1 MKTKFTL
8 IGLLFFFLQ
17 TNLSHA
23 QEQARPVFKEATL
36 SHPAELWKAFKLNE
50 EGNNV
55 LNGLHFYTVKVDCNS
70 GKVKLLKLVNVNNY
84 PVKFSYQMSPESPV
98 ITVMVPA
105 SVSIEGSCNTAD
117 ANLKNL
123 VLPVPA
129 EKNEQVMKNKE
140 FMRAHIS
147 VSPL

>member
-1 MKTKFTL
+1 MKTNFTL
-8 IGLLFFFLQ
+8 IALLFFFLQ
-17 TNLSHA
+17 INLSNA

-105 SVSIEGSCNTAD
+105 SVSIEGSCNTSD

-123 VLPVPA
+123 VLPVPT

-140 FMRAHIS
+140 YMRAHIS